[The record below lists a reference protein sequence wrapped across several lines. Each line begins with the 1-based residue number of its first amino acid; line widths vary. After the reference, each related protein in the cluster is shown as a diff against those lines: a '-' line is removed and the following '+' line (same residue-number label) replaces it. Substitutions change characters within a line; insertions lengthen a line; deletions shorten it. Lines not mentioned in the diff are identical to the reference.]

1 MSVNREHMEENRAH
15 WDEAAGIHPT
25 TEFYDVPGFKRDK
38 RPLDDLVLSQIGDV
52 AGQSVLHLQ
61 CHFGMDTIRF
71 AWLGATATGMD
82 FSPVA
87 IQTARELAD
96 EVAADVRFIESN
108 IYDLPDVLDEQFDL
122 VFTSY
127 GIISWLPDIRGWAQ
141 VVARYVKPGGRFVII
156 EAHPS
161 YWPFDDEHEDSLVI
175 KYPYFTQTEPLTSEY
190 EGTYAAEGASVTNKR
205 THSWNH
211 PLGEIITA
219 LIDNG
224 LTIDHVGEYDYCAW
238 RALPFMVKRDA
249 DFWHLPPEYPSLPFM
264 FSLRATK
271 LDR

>member
-1 MSVNREHMEENRAH
+1 MSRERELMDENRAH
-15 WDEAAGIHPT
+15 WDEAASIHPT

-52 AGQSVLHLQ
+52 AGQSVVHLQ

-71 AWLGATATGMD
+71 AWLGATATGVD

-87 IQTARELAD
+87 IQTARDLAA
-96 EVAADVRFIESN
+96 EVGVDVRFIESN
-108 IYDLPDVLDEQFDL
+108 IYDLPDALDEQFDL

-127 GIISWLPDIRGWAQ
+127 GVIGWLPDIKGWAA

-161 YWPFDDEHEDSLVI
+161 YWPFDDEREEGLVI
-175 KYPYFTQTEPLTSEY
+175 KYPYFTQAEPLTSEF
-190 EGTYAAEGASVTNKR
+190 EGTYADLDATVTNKR

-211 PLGEIITA
+211 PLGDIITA

-224 LTIDHVGEYDYCAW
+224 LTIEHVGEHDYCAW
-238 RALPFMVKRDA
+238 RGLPFMVKVDHN
-249 DFWHLPPEYPSLPFM
+249 FWRLPPEYPALPFM
-264 FSLRATK
+264 FSLRASK
-271 LDR
+271 A